1 MDTAVA
7 FLEALK
13 KEDVDWVLSCAQR
26 QEIPENGVVMASR
39 QSVEALYLVIDG
51 VLGVFSPALG
61 DERLALI
68 GPGGMVGE
76 IPFLDGQAA
85 THTVVALEKST
96 VLALPVAVLQAK
108 SFEDPSFAASLYRA
122 IARSLLQQ
130 VRALSS
136 RVAMQSGPTTSHKH
150 NPAWQAIAAAMH
162 HFESAIHEA
171 DRNARRSAAPVPEAL
186 VNTIQDRI
194 AELARC
200 MNEMIGDDAD
210 EDASLKQQIGAY
222 VQEQFL
228 PYLLLSDIGE
238 RIYSKPRGYAGD
250 FLTIEKMYENRPRG
264 AGFIGPVI
272 DRCVLDASTSR
283 AVRNRRKLL
292 LDEIT
297 KTTADMSEG
306 IARITSLACGPAQ
319 ELFDAFEVFDGRST
333 IKATLVDFDFQALAF
348 VADRRDRL
356 KLQKSMRL
364 INENLLY
371 LALGRA
377 ELPGADEDLVYTV
390 GLIDYFE
397 DELVVRL
404 LDLMHRM
411 LRPGGR
417 AIVGNFHP
425 RNTAKA
431 FMDYVFDW
439 RLIHRDEDRLNALF
453 ERSAFGRPCT
463 NLSFEQ
469 EGINLF
475 AECIKE

>member
-1 MDTAVA
+1 
-7 FLEALK
+7 
-13 KEDVDWVLSCAQR
+13 
-26 QEIPENGVVMASR
+26 
-39 QSVEALYLVIDG
+39 
-51 VLGVFSPALG
+51 
-61 DERLALI
+61 
-68 GPGGMVGE
+68 
-76 IPFLDGQAA
+76 
-85 THTVVALEKST
+85 
-96 VLALPVAVLQAK
+96 
-108 SFEDPSFAASLYRA
+108 
-122 IARSLLQQ
+122 
-130 VRALSS
+130 
-136 RVAMQSGPTTSHKH
+136 
-150 NPAWQAIAAAMH
+150 
-162 HFESAIHEA
+162 
-171 DRNARRSAAPVPEAL
+171 
-186 VNTIQDRI
+186 
-194 AELARC
+194 
-200 MNEMIGDDAD
+200 
-210 EDASLKQQIGAY
+210 
-222 VQEQFL
+222 
-228 PYLLLSDIGE
+228 
-238 RIYSKPRGYAGD
+238 
-250 FLTIEKMYENRPRG
+250 
-264 AGFIGPVI
+264 
-272 DRCVLDASTSR
+272 
-283 AVRNRRKLL
+283 
-292 LDEIT
+292 
-297 KTTADMSEG
+297 
-306 IARITSLACGPAQ
+306 
-319 ELFDAFEVFDGRST
+319 
-333 IKATLVDFDFQALAF
+333 LVDFDFQALAF